1 MRNPFPGTRSTDPLW
16 ARLFVVSGA
25 VVMLLSGLSIV
36 GVKVL
41 VAQTTAGIDNRN
53 LLGGGGVPDNRTS
66 IEGALN
72 VLLVGID
79 QRPDNST
86 DPTRSD
92 SIIMLHVPKSQ
103 DRAYLVSIPRDL
115 LVDVPAYPKNRVK
128 AQRAKINA
136 AFALGWENGG
146 GREGGFELLAMTVGK
161 LTGVR
166 FNAGAIVDF
175 GGFSRVVEQL
185 GGVDMCIDQRVESR
199 HIGWDRNGK
208 QATPYIGVGGETR
221 NPNSTPMV
229 YEPGCRHLKPW
240 EALDYVRQRK
250 GLANGDYD
258 RQRHQQQ
265 FLKAIVR
272 EAEQQGVTSNPL
284 KAVQVMNAAGRA
296 LTVDTQGIPIETWAY
311 TLRNITDN
319 ELTMLKTNGGKVNT
333 VLDPALGACE
343 LLTPESREL
352 FEALNADRLDDFVLA
367 HPDFVNAEAAAR

>member
-1 MRNPFPGTRSTDPLW
+1 MRNPFHLPRSTDPLW
-16 ARLFVVSGA
+16 ARLLVVSGA
-25 VVMLLSGLSIV
+25 VVMLLSGVSIV

-41 VAQTTAGIDNRN
+41 VARSTAGIDNRN
-53 LLGGGGVPDNRTS
+53 LLGGGAVDDNRRS
-66 IEGALN
+66 IEGTLN

-79 QRPDNST
+79 QRPDNLKE
-86 DPTRSD
+86 PIRSD
-92 SIIMLHVPKSQ
+92 SIIVLHIPRSQ

-115 LVDVPAYPKNRVK
+115 LVDVPAYPKNKVG

-146 GREGGFELLAMTVGK
+146 GREGGFELLAMTV
-161 LTGVR
+161 VR

-185 GGVDMCIDQRVESR
+185 GGVDMCIDQRVVSR
-199 HIGWDRNGK
+199 HIGWDKNGK
-208 QATPYIGVGGETR
+208 HATPFIGVGGETR

-250 GLANGDYD
+250 GLVNGDYD

-272 EAEQQGVTSNPL
+272 EAKDQGVTSNPL

-296 LTVDTQGIPIETWAY
+296 LMVDTQGVPIETWAF

-319 ELTMLKTNGGKVNT
+319 ELTMLKTNGGKVNSVVDP
-333 VLDPALGACE
+333 VLGSCE
-343 LLTPESREL
+343 VLTPESREM
-352 FEALNADRLDDFVLA
+352 FEALKTDRLDEFVLA
-367 HPDFVNAEAAAR
+367 HPDFVNAEATAR